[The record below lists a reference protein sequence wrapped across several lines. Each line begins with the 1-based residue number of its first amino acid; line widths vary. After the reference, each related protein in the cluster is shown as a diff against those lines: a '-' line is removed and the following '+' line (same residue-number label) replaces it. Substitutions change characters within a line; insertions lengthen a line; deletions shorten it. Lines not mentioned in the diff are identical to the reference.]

1 MQMTSDYRLFIQ
13 EDNARLLSIILGEF
27 RNFFFLRT
35 GRVPFLAILS
45 YELLEV
51 VLAFC
56 SVYVRDSKVMSY
68 EWKVCVSKSERAKG
82 TATSTLL
89 FFGIQR
95 SFFFFFFFFFFL
107 FCALLTTDR
116 DEEKN
121 RDDFFIFFTIG
132 LLDFS
137 FFLHEY
143 K

>member
-1 MQMTSDYRLFIQ
+1 MNGKCVYQKV
-13 EDNARLLSIILGEF
+13 NARRVQQRAPFYFSVFNVLS
-27 RNFFFLRT
+27 
-35 GRVPFLAILS
+35 S
-45 YELLEV
+45 
-51 VLAFC
+51 
-56 SVYVRDSKVMSY
+56 SSS
-68 EWKVCVSKSERAKG
+68 SS
-82 TATSTLL
+82 
-89 FFGIQR
+89 
-95 SFFFFFFFFFFL
+95 SF